1 MEELDTLM
9 ASGKQ
14 CEESECS
21 VDDVDMLIGD
31 LLDQQRELY
40 GRVKQLKT
48 EIKLL
53 EELNEGDRN
62 VDEIQETVR
71 AIARIFQ
78 LGVSCLVIFFGW
90 SCLFM
95 FMRSTLTSY
104 SLNPA
109 FLFVCTGQ
117 GEWKRLSFPQQAHRI
132 FWRGRQWT
140 QDRFR
145 CSRSQEGLID
155 RIASRHLICRF
166 TRWLSMMNSAYVHDT
181 SIDAHNASP
190 HYILY
195 IILDVFLSLCHPI
208 IWRDL
213 NGESKALHF

>member
-1 MEELDTLM
+1 M

-155 RIASRHLICRF
+155 RIASRHLLCPF
-166 TRWLSMMNSAYVHDT
+166 TRWLSMMNFAPVHD
-181 SIDAHNASP
+181 IDAHNASP

-195 IILDVFLSLCHPI
+195 T
-208 IWRDL
+208 
-213 NGESKALHF
+213 